1 LRNLRRSIYVRFQ
14 NKTSYNNNMGYW
26 EDKKEKI
33 KQKYP
38 IITDEDLF
46 FYEGKEKE
54 MVERLGF
61 RLGISMEEMRA
72 VIAEL

>member
-1 LRNLRRSIYVRFQ
+1 M
-14 NKTSYNNNMGYW
+14 YNNNMGYW
-26 EDKKEKI
+26 NDKKEKI

-38 IITDEDLF
+38 IITDEDLM

-61 RLGISMEEMRA
+61 MLGISIEEMRS
-72 VIAEL
+72 VIREL

>member
-1 LRNLRRSIYVRFQ
+1 
-14 NKTSYNNNMGYW
+14 MGYW
-26 EDKKEKI
+26 NDKKEKI

-38 IITDEDLF
+38 IITDDDLI

-61 RLGISMEEMRA
+61 RLGISIEEMRN
-72 VIAEL
+72 IIREL

>member
-1 LRNLRRSIYVRFQ
+1 M
-14 NKTSYNNNMGYW
+14 YNNNMGYW
-26 EDKKEKI
+26 ENKKEKI

-38 IITDEDLF
+38 IITDEDLI

-61 RLGISMEEMRA
+61 RLGISIEEMRD
-72 VIAEL
+72 VIKAL

>member
-1 LRNLRRSIYVRFQ
+1 
-14 NKTSYNNNMGYW
+14 MGYW
-26 EDKKEKI
+26 EEKKEKI

-38 IITDEDLF
+38 FITDEDLI

-61 RLGISMEEMRA
+61 RLGISIEKMRDIIKA
-72 VIAEL
+72 L

>member
-1 LRNLRRSIYVRFQ
+1 MYS
-14 NKTSYNNNMGYW
+14 NNMGYW
-26 EDKKEKI
+26 NDKKEKI

-38 IITDEDLF
+38 ILTDEDLI

-61 RLGISMEEMRA
+61 MLGISIEEMRE
-72 VIAEL
+72 VIKEL

>member
-1 LRNLRRSIYVRFQ
+1 
-14 NKTSYNNNMGYW
+14 MGYW

-38 IITDEDLF
+38 IITDDDLI

-61 RLGISMEEMRA
+61 RLGISIEEMRE
-72 VIAEL
+72 VIKEL

>member
-1 LRNLRRSIYVRFQ
+1 M
-14 NKTSYNNNMGYW
+14 YNNNMGYW
-26 EDKKEKI
+26 ENKKEKI

-38 IITDEDLF
+38 FITDEDLI

-61 RLGISMEEMRA
+61 RLGISIEEMRD
-72 VIAEL
+72 VIKAL

>member
-1 LRNLRRSIYVRFQ
+1 
-14 NKTSYNNNMGYW
+14 MGYW

-33 KQKYP
+33 KLKYP
-38 IITDEDLF
+38 IITDDDLF

-54 MVERLGF
+54 MVEQLGA
-61 RLGISMEEMRA
+61 RLGITIEEMRK

>member
-1 LRNLRRSIYVRFQ
+1 M
-14 NKTSYNNNMGYW
+14 YNNNTGYW
-26 EDKKEKI
+26 ENKKEKI

-38 IITDEDLF
+38 IITDEDLT

-61 RLGISMEEMRA
+61 RLGISIEEMRD
-72 VIAEL
+72 VIKAL

>member
-1 LRNLRRSIYVRFQ
+1 
-14 NKTSYNNNMGYW
+14 MGYW
-26 EDKKEKI
+26 NDKKEKI

-38 IITDEDLF
+38 IITDDDLI

-61 RLGISMEEMRA
+61 RLGISIEEMRA
-72 VIAEL
+72 VITEL

>member
-1 LRNLRRSIYVRFQ
+1 M
-14 NKTSYNNNMGYW
+14 YNNNMGYW
-26 EDKKEKI
+26 ENKKEKI

-46 FYEGKEKE
+46 FYKGKEKE

-61 RLGISMEEMRA
+61 RLGISIEEMRD
-72 VIAEL
+72 VIKAL

>member
-1 LRNLRRSIYVRFQ
+1 
-14 NKTSYNNNMGYW
+14 MGYW

-38 IITDEDLF
+38 VITEEYLI
-46 FYEGKEKE
+46 FYVGKEKE

-61 RLGISMEEMRA
+61 RLGISIEEMRD
-72 VIAEL
+72 IIKIM

>member
-1 LRNLRRSIYVRFQ
+1 M
-14 NKTSYNNNMGYW
+14 YNNNMGYW
-26 EDKKEKI
+26 ENKKEKI

-38 IITDEDLF
+38 IITDEDLI

-61 RLGISMEEMRA
+61 RLGISMEEMRE
-72 VIAEL
+72 VIKAL

>member
-1 LRNLRRSIYVRFQ
+1 
-14 NKTSYNNNMGYW
+14 MGYW

-38 IITDEDLF
+38 IITDDDLI

-54 MVERLGF
+54 MIEQLGVK
-61 RLGISMEEMRA
+61 LGITIEEMRS

>member
-1 LRNLRRSIYVRFQ
+1 
-14 NKTSYNNNMGYW
+14 MGYW

-33 KQKYP
+33 KKKYP
-38 IITDEDLF
+38 LITDEDLF

-61 RLGISMEEMRA
+61 RLDISIEEMRA
-72 VIAEL
+72 VIAGL

>member
-1 LRNLRRSIYVRFQ
+1 
-14 NKTSYNNNMGYW
+14 MGYW
-26 EDKKEKI
+26 ENKKEKI

-38 IITDEDLF
+38 IFTEEDLL

-61 RLGISMEEMRA
+61 RLGISVDEMRA
-72 VIAEL
+72 VIADL